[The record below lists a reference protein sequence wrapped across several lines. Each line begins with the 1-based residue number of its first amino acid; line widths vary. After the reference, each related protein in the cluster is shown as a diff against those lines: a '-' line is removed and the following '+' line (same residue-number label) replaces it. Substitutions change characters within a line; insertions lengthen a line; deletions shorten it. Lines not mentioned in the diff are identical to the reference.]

1 MKRSTEENI
10 PLVVLSAGGSG
21 GHVYPAEALAVELNK
36 RGCRLAL
43 VTDRRGSDLG
53 GRLGKLEI
61 HRIRS
66 GGIAG
71 KGLITR
77 VLNIFEISQ
86 TSILDKFK

>member
-53 GRLGKLEI
+53 GRLG
-61 HRIRS
+61 
-66 GGIAG
+66 
-71 KGLITR
+71 
-77 VLNIFEISQ
+77 
-86 TSILDKFK
+86 

>member
-1 MKRSTEENI
+1 MRSTQENL

-43 VTDRRGSDLG
+43 VTDSRGSNLG
-53 GRLGKLEI
+53 GRLGELETY
-61 HRIRS
+61 RIRS

-71 KGLITR
+71 KSLITR
-77 VLNIFEISQ
+77 ILNIFEILR
-86 TSILDKFK
+86 ILYV